1 MAHVGRLRH
10 PVIYGNVDR
19 EEEYDSDYKM
29 TVAERVIWFVA
40 GVIISLLALR
50 FLFALL
56 GANPTNAIAN
66 FIYTVSHPFVAPF
79 FNLFNYNYINGSS
92 RFEVYTL
99 VAIVIYALIAAG
111 LSRLVT
117 LGRHYE

>member
-10 PVIYGNVDR
+10 PALYGNADR

>member
-10 PVIYGNVDR
+10 PVIYGNADR